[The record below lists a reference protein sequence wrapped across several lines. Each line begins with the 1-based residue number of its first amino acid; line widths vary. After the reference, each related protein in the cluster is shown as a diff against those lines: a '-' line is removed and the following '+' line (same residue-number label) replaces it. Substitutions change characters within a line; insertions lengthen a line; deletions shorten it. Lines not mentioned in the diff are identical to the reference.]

1 MISPDLYLHCGL
13 YVERTSVKKMYF
25 RLINDLSLFLNV
37 FQAPAN
43 DESGNC
49 KYWFGSSIWLFGT

>member
-1 MISPDLYLHCGL
+1 MISPDLYLDGGL
-13 YVERTSVKKMYF
+13 YVERTSVKKTYF
-25 RLINDLSLFLNV
+25 RFINGLSLFLNV

-49 KYWFGSSIWLFGT
+49 K